1 MDAELL
7 RRRVEEI
14 SWYHS
19 IPLGDGIVTP
29 GVYDASSTVERLHL
43 PDDLS
48 GKSVLDIGA
57 WDGFFSFEA
66 ERRGAD
72 RVLAVDS
79 FSWSGPGWG
88 TKEGF
93 ELAREAL
100 GSQVED
106 REMEVLDVSP
116 EAIGEFDIVLFLG
129 VLYHMRHPLLAL
141 ERVASVTR
149 ELLVLETAIDMSS
162 TKRPAAAFYPG
173 RELDLDQ
180 SNWWG
185 PNPAAVE
192 GMVGAAGFR
201 EIRVINDHRSRAPRL
216 ASRARKIAA
225 VLRSRLAPGREA
237 LPLWRS
243 PAGRL
248 VVHASK

>member
-14 SWYHS
+14 KWYHS

-29 GVYDASSTVERLHL
+29 GVHHAASKLERLHL

-48 GKSVLDIGA
+48 GKSVLDVGA

-79 FSWSGPGWG
+79 YSWSGPGWG

-149 ELLVLETAIDMSS
+149 ELLVLETAIEISS

-173 RELDLDQ
+173 RELDHDE

-185 PNPAAVE
+185 PNLAAVE
-192 GMVGAAGFR
+192 EMLRAAGFR
-201 EIRVINDHRSRAPRL
+201 ETRVIHHRSRAQRL
-216 ASRARKIAA
+216 ASRARKIGR

-237 LPLWRS
+237 LPLWRWRMD
-243 PAGRL
+243 RL
-248 VVHASK
+248 VIHATK